1 MNTPTPHDDTKAAI
15 KLRRLP
21 DLTRPIEG
29 LLTTREA
36 AKLLGVTENAMRHW
50 RRSKRLNLAYIRIGR
65 AVRYRRSDI
74 AEFIESHR
82 TTE

>member
-1 MNTPTPHDDTKAAI
+1 MSTTTPHDDTKAAI
-15 KLRRLP
+15 KLRRSI
-21 DLTRPIEG
+21 DPIEG

-65 AVRYRRSDI
+65 SVRYRRSDI
-74 AEFIESHR
+74 AEFIESNR